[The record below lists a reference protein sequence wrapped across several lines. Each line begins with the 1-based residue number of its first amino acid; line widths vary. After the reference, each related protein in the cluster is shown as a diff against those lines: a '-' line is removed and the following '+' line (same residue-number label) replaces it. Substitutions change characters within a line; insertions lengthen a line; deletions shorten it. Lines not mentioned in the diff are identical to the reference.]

1 MNNFWNNSMFS
12 IALSAL
18 VEDPMFKLEW
28 PSVSKKLVVESWE
41 NRGISKEGV
50 FLKGG
55 FWWRW
60 RFQIF
65 NNMIWQDMEE
75 GWWNQFLTT
84 CFFQNHQDESQVL
97 KVWVSNAHCPR
108 AAGIHGFF
116 LLWNR
121 PLAILWCIWS
131 ASTDFGQTNVTIA
144 PYIALVL
151 DIYTTPT
158 KTDTIM
164 TTPLEWTSV
173 TWFATWDNTV
183 DGFTI
188 PCYWKWFEHQF
199 DFTRSELGGCKHWFS
214 PCSPGP
220 LFQFRRYFLQR
231 GWNHQVFLI
240 TITRSTVIF
249 FLKENPVGPFGRNSF
264 GLKFRWKWR
273 LEVNVCPTTSM

>member
-1 MNNFWNNSMFS
+1 
-12 IALSAL
+12 
-18 VEDPMFKLEW
+18 
-28 PSVSKKLVVESWE
+28 
-41 NRGISKEGV
+41 
-50 FLKGG
+50 
-55 FWWRW
+55 
-60 RFQIF
+60 
-65 NNMIWQDMEE
+65 MEE

-188 PCYWKWFEHQF
+188 PYYWEMIG
-199 DFTRSELGGCKHWFS
+199 T
-214 PCSPGP
+214 
-220 LFQFRRYFLQR
+220 
-231 GWNHQVFLI
+231 VFLI
-240 TITRSTVIF
+240 DNHHKEWSNLLGKTQRKTARKSRWPLWPPALWVEVSVEVTLGSE
-249 FLKENPVGPFGRNSF
+249 FLSYHINVTQKCWEWTEKLGCFWLVKIIYIYIHMFHCTPIMKCSHGGEKE
-264 GLKFRWKWR
+264 
-273 LEVNVCPTTSM
+273 